1 MARPTLS
8 PKARRII
15 LTAGVTIITITGS
28 MYGAGLKMDQDAKK
42 EAEKQQLAT
51 PAEKIQA
58 LQTVRDELVLRR
70 TGLERQIRD
79 VKARQE
85 KRRVADGGG
94 NGNGNGNG
102 KADTSTGT
110 GNGGNGGR

>member
-28 MYGAGLKMDQDAKK
+28 MYGARLKMDQDAKK
-42 EAEKQQLAT
+42 DAEKQQLAT

-70 TGLERQIRD
+70 TGLEKQIRD

-85 KRRVADGGG
+85 NRRAADGGG
-94 NGNGNGNG
+94 NGNG
-102 KADTSTGT
+102 KSDTSAGTGT
-110 GNGGNGGR
+110 GTEGGR